1 MFRSSLSL
9 TVLAGFFLLLLGCA
23 ESQQSLGEAY
33 VAPASLNVRS
43 QLSQKSNS
51 VVMLKHG
58 DAVAIT
64 DVLRRMVKVRTAAGF
79 EGWVDSRE
87 LLSRDQMQQL
97 RHERQQQARLP
108 SEGTATAFEMLNIHI
123 APSRGAAAFT
133 QIPEGGSVTILGR
146 QIAPKIAAPVKS
158 SLLYPE
164 KPAPSR
170 RSRKESSARQSFR
183 LPPKPKPPK
192 PPENW
197 QELSSERIDGG
208 QPAERHK
215 TAPPPIP
222 EQKSKPVVMEDW
234 TLVRTATGDTG
245 WVLSRN
251 LMMSIPD
258 EVAQYAEGKHITAF
272 FDLGQVNDA
281 QKGVK
286 HHWLWTTLSGALPY
300 DFDSWRVFLWNGRR
314 HRYETSYRQ
323 RDLEG
328 YFPVHVDPA
337 EAGKT
342 RTFQLVTKDSDG
354 KLRKRGY
361 SFDGTLVR
369 LTGTQEYSQTAA
381 RSAASVLNATTP
393 QPKIPHPNWLRRQW
407 TNWRHRIL
415 GGADSMKTK

>member
-1 MFRSSLSL
+1 MFRSPLSL
-9 TVLAGFFLLLLGCA
+9 GVLAGFLLLLLSCA

-64 DVLRRMVKVRTAAGF
+64 DTLRRMVKVRTSTGF

-87 LLSRDQMQQL
+87 LLSREQMQQL
-97 RHERQQQARLP
+97 RHERELQARLP
-108 SEGTATAFEMLNIHI
+108 SEGTATAFETLNIHI

-133 QIPEGGSVTILGR
+133 QIAEGASVTILGR
-146 QIAPKIAAPVKS
+146 QIAPKISTTVRS
-158 SLLYPE
+158 SLLFAE
-164 KPAPSR
+164 KPAAPAR
-170 RSRKESSARQSFR
+170 RSRKEASARQSFR

-192 PPENW
+192 APENW
-197 QELSSERIDGG
+197 RELSTERIDGE
-208 QPAERHK
+208 QPKVVAPPAE
-215 TAPPPIP
+215 PQ
-222 EQKSKPVVMEDW
+222 QKSRPVVMEDW
-234 TLVRTATGDTG
+234 TLVHTAKAEIG

-258 EVAQYAEGKHITAF
+258 EVAQYAEGKHITSF

-300 DFDSWRVFLWNGRR
+300 DFDSWRVFLWNARR

-342 RTFQLVTKDSDG
+342 RTFQLVSKDRDG
-354 KLRKRGY
+354 QLRKRSY
-361 SFDGTLVR
+361 TFDGTLVR
-369 LTGTQEYSQTAA
+369 LTGTEDYLQNAA
-381 RSAASVLNATTP
+381 GRAASSLNGQNL
-393 QPKIPHPNWLRRQW
+393 QPKTPRPNWLRRTW
-407 TNWRHRIL
+407 TGWKNRL
-415 GGADSMKTK
+415 FGGS

>member
-1 MFRSSLSL
+1 MFRSPLSL
-9 TVLAGFFLLLLGCA
+9 GVLAGFVLLLLSCA

-51 VVMLKHG
+51 VAMLKHG
-58 DAVAIT
+58 DAVAIVDT
-64 DVLRRMVKVRTAAGF
+64 LRRMVKVRTSAGF

-87 LLSRDQMQQL
+87 LLSREQMQQL
-97 RHERQQQARLP
+97 RHEREMQARLP
-108 SEGTATAFEMLNIHI
+108 SEGTATAFETLNIHI

-133 QIPEGGSVTILGR
+133 QIAEGASVTILGR
-146 QIAPKIAAPVKS
+146 QIAPKISTTVRS
-158 SLLYPE
+158 SLLFAE
-164 KPAPSR
+164 KPAAPAR
-170 RSRKESSARQSFR
+170 RPRKEASARQSFH

-192 PPENW
+192 APENW
-197 QELSSERIDGG
+197 RELSTERIDGE
-208 QPAERHK
+208 QPKVVAPPAE
-215 TAPPPIP
+215 PQ
-222 EQKSKPVVMEDW
+222 QKSRPVVMEDW
-234 TLVRTATGDTG
+234 SLVRTAKAEIG

-258 EVAQYAEGKHITAF
+258 EVAQYAEGKHITSF

-300 DFDSWRVFLWNGRR
+300 DFDSWRVFLWNARR

-337 EAGKT
+337 ESGKT
-342 RTFQLVTKDSDG
+342 RTFQLVSKDGDG
-354 KLRKRGY
+354 QLRKRNY
-361 SFDGTLVR
+361 TFDGTLVR
-369 LTGTQEYSQTAA
+369 LTGAQDYLQNAA
-381 RSAASVLNATTP
+381 GRAASSLNGQKL
-393 QPKIPHPNWLRRQW
+393 QPKTPRSNWLRRTW
-407 TNWRHRIL
+407 TGWKTRL
-415 GGADSMKTK
+415 FGGS

>member
-1 MFRSSLSL
+1 MFRSPLSL
-9 TVLAGFFLLLLGCA
+9 GVLAGFLLLLLSCA

-64 DVLRRMVKVRTAAGF
+64 DTLRRMVKVRTSTGF

-87 LLSRDQMQQL
+87 LLSREQMQQL
-97 RHERQQQARLP
+97 RHEREMQARLP
-108 SEGTATAFEMLNIHI
+108 SEGTATAFETLNIHI

-133 QIPEGGSVTILGR
+133 QIAEGASVTILGR
-146 QIAPKIAAPVKS
+146 QIAPKISTTVRS
-158 SLLYPE
+158 SLLFAE
-164 KPAPSR
+164 KPAAPAR
-170 RSRKESSARQSFR
+170 RSRKEASARQSFR

-192 PPENW
+192 APENW
-197 QELSSERIDGG
+197 RELSTERIDGE
-208 QPAERHK
+208 QPKVVVPPAE
-215 TAPPPIP
+215 PQ
-222 EQKSKPVVMEDW
+222 QKSRPVVMEDW
-234 TLVRTATGDTG
+234 TLIRTAKAEIG

-258 EVAQYAEGKHITAF
+258 EVAQYAEGKHITSF

-300 DFDSWRVFLWNGRR
+300 DFDSWRVFLWNARR

-337 EAGKT
+337 ESGKT
-342 RTFQLVTKDSDG
+342 RTFQLVSKDGDG
-354 KLRKRGY
+354 QLRKRNY
-361 SFDGTLVR
+361 TFDGTLVR
-369 LTGTQEYSQTAA
+369 LTGAQDYLQNAA
-381 RSAASVLNATTP
+381 GRAASSLNGQKL
-393 QPKIPHPNWLRRQW
+393 QPKTPRSNWLRRTW
-407 TNWRHRIL
+407 TGWKTRL
-415 GGADSMKTK
+415 FGGS

>member
-1 MFRSSLSL
+1 MFRSPLSL
-9 TVLAGFFLLLLGCA
+9 GVLAGFLLLLLSCA

-64 DVLRRMVKVRTAAGF
+64 DTLRRMVKVRTSTGF

-87 LLSRDQMQQL
+87 LLSREQMQQL
-97 RHERQQQARLP
+97 RHEREMQARLP
-108 SEGTATAFEMLNIHI
+108 SEGTATAFETLNIHI

-133 QIPEGGSVTILGR
+133 QIAEGASVTILGR
-146 QIAPKIAAPVKS
+146 QIAPKISTTVRS
-158 SLLYPE
+158 SLLFAE
-164 KPAPSR
+164 KPAAPAR
-170 RSRKESSARQSFR
+170 RSRKEASARQSFR

-192 PPENW
+192 APENW
-197 QELSSERIDGG
+197 RELSTERIDGE
-208 QPAERHK
+208 QPKVVAPPAE
-215 TAPPPIP
+215 PQ
-222 EQKSKPVVMEDW
+222 QKSRPVVMEDW
-234 TLVRTATGDTG
+234 TLIRTAKAEIG

-258 EVAQYAEGKHITAF
+258 EVAQYAEGKHITSF

-300 DFDSWRVFLWNGRR
+300 DFDSWRVFLWNARR

-342 RTFQLVTKDSDG
+342 RTFQLVSKDRDG
-354 KLRKRGY
+354 QLRKRSY
-361 SFDGTLVR
+361 TFDGTLVR
-369 LTGTQEYSQTAA
+369 LTGTEDYLQNAA
-381 RSAASVLNATTP
+381 GRAASSLNGQNL
-393 QPKIPHPNWLRRQW
+393 QPKTPRPNWLRRTW
-407 TNWRHRIL
+407 TGWKNRL
-415 GGADSMKTK
+415 FGGS

>member
-1 MFRSSLSL
+1 MFRSPLCLS
-9 TVLAGFFLLLLGCA
+9 VLAGFFLLLLGCG

-58 DAVAIT
+58 DAVAII

-87 LLSRDQMQQL
+87 LLSREQMQQL
-97 RHERQQQARLP
+97 RHEREMQARLP
-108 SEGTATAFEMLNIHI
+108 SEGTATAFEALNIHI
-123 APSRGAAAFT
+123 APSRSAAAFT
-133 QIPEGGSVTILGR
+133 QIPEGGPVTILGR
-146 QIAPKIAAPVKS
+146 QIAPKIAAPVRS
-158 SLLYPE
+158 SLLFPE
-164 KPAPSR
+164 KPAAPAR
-170 RSRKESSARQSFR
+170 RSRKESSVRQSFR

-192 PPENW
+192 APENW
-197 QELSSERIDGG
+197 QELSTERIAGE
-208 QPAERHK
+208 QAK
-215 TAPPPIP
+215 VAAPPMP

-234 TLVRTATGDTG
+234 TLVRTSKGETG

-251 LMMSIPD
+251 LLMSIPD
-258 EVAQYAEGKHITAF
+258 EVAQYAEGKHITSF

-281 QKGVK
+281 QKGAK
-286 HHWLWTTLSGALPY
+286 HHWLWTTLASTLPY
-300 DFDSWRVFLWNGRR
+300 DFDSWRVFLWNARR

-323 RDLEG
+323 RDVEG

-354 KLRKRGY
+354 KLRKRSY
-361 SFDGTLVR
+361 TFDGTLVR
-369 LTGTQEYSQTAA
+369 LTGTEDYSQAAA
-381 RSAASVLNATTP
+381 RSAASTLSGTTL
-393 QPKIPHPNWLRRQW
+393 QPKTPRPNWLRRQW
-407 TNWRHRIL
+407 TSWRRRIF
-415 GGADSMKTK
+415 GGG

>member
-1 MFRSSLSL
+1 LFIFRSLLSL

-23 ESQQSLGEAY
+23 ESRQSLGEAY

-58 DAVAIT
+58 DAVAIIDT
-64 DVLRRMVKVRTAAGF
+64 LRRMVKVRTAAGF

-87 LLSRDQMQQL
+87 LLSREQMQQL
-97 RHERQQQARLP
+97 RHEREVQARLP
-108 SEGTATAFEMLNIHI
+108 SEGTATAFEALNIHI

-133 QIPEGGSVTILGR
+133 QIPEGASVTILGR
-146 QIAPKIAAPVKS
+146 QIAPKVAAPVKS

-164 KPAPSR
+164 KPAAPAR
-170 RSRKESSARQSFR
+170 RSRKEAEARQSFR

-192 PPENW
+192 APENW
-197 QELSSERIDGG
+197 RELSSERIDGE
-208 QPAERHK
+208 QPK
-215 TAPPPIP
+215 VVPLPMP
-222 EQKSKPVVMEDW
+222 EQKSKPVIMEDW
-234 TLVRTATGDTG
+234 TLVRTQANQTG

-258 EVAQYAEGKHITAF
+258 EVAQYAEGKHITSF

-286 HHWLWTTLSGALPY
+286 HHWLWTTLAGTLPY
-300 DFDSWRVFLWNGRR
+300 DFDSWRVFLWNARH

-342 RTFQLVTKDSDG
+342 RTFQLVTKDRDG
-354 KLRKRGY
+354 KLRKRSY
-361 SFDGTLVR
+361 AFDGTLVR
-369 LTGTQEYSQTAA
+369 LTGTEDDSRTTARRPA
-381 RSAASVLNATTP
+381 SALIDRTL
-393 QPKIPHPNWLRRQW
+393 QPETLQPNWLRRKW
-407 TNWRHRIL
+407 TDWKKRL
-415 GGADSMKTK
+415 FGGS

>member
-1 MFRSSLSL
+1 MFRSPLSLS
-9 TVLAGFFLLLLGCA
+9 VLAGFFLLLLGCA

-58 DAVAIT
+58 DAVAII
-64 DVLRRMVKVRTAAGF
+64 DVLRRMVKVRTTAGF

-87 LLSRDQMQQL
+87 LLSREQMQQL
-97 RHERQQQARLP
+97 RHERERQARLP
-108 SEGTATAFEMLNIHI
+108 GEGTATAFETLNIHI
-123 APSRGAAAFT
+123 APSRSAAAFT
-133 QIPEGGSVTILGR
+133 QIPEGGAVTILGR
-146 QIAPKIAAPVKS
+146 QIAPKIAAPVRS
-158 SLLYPE
+158 SLLFPE
-164 KPAPSR
+164 KPVSPAR

-192 PPENW
+192 APENW
-197 QELSSERIDGG
+197 QELSSERIAAE
-208 QPAERHK
+208 PAK
-215 TAPPPIP
+215 VAAPIP

-234 TLVRTATGDTG
+234 TLVRTAKGEAG

-251 LMMSIPD
+251 LLMSIPD
-258 EVAQYAEGKHITAF
+258 EVAQYAEGKRITSF
-272 FDLGQVNDA
+272 FELGQVNDA

-286 HHWLWTTLSGALPY
+286 HHWLWTTLSGTLPY

-342 RTFQLVTKDSDG
+342 RTFQLVTKDRDG

-361 SFDGTLVR
+361 VFDGTLVR
-369 LTGTQEYSQTAA
+369 LAGTEDYSRTAA
-381 RSAASVLNATTP
+381 PSAASALNGKTL
-393 QPKIPHPNWLRRQW
+393 QPKISHPNWLRRQW
-407 TNWRHRIL
+407 TSWKHRIF
-415 GGADSMKTK
+415 GGG

>member
-1 MFRSSLSL
+1 MFRSPLSL
-9 TVLAGFFLLLLGCA
+9 TVLAGSFLLLLGCA

-58 DAVAIT
+58 DAVAIIDT
-64 DVLRRMVKVRTAAGF
+64 LRRMVKVRTAAGF

-87 LLSRDQMQQL
+87 LLSREQMQQL
-97 RHERQQQARLP
+97 RHEREVQARLP
-108 SEGTATAFEMLNIHI
+108 SEGTATAFETLNIHI

-133 QIPEGGSVTILGR
+133 QIPEGASVTILGR

-164 KPAPSR
+164 KPAAPAR
-170 RSRKESSARQSFR
+170 RSRKEAAARQSFR
-183 LPPKPKPPK
+183 LPPKPKPPMA
-192 PPENW
+192 PENW
-197 QELSSERIDGG
+197 RELSSERIDSE
-208 QPAERHK
+208 QPK
-215 TAPPPIP
+215 VVPLPMP
-222 EQKSKPVVMEDW
+222 EQKSKPVIMEDW
-234 TLVRTATGDTG
+234 TLVRTQANQTG

-258 EVAQYAEGKHITAF
+258 EVAQYAEGKHITSF

-286 HHWLWTTLSGALPY
+286 HHWLWTTLAGTLPY
-300 DFDSWRVFLWNGRR
+300 DFDSWRVFLWNARR
-314 HRYETSYRQ
+314 HRYETSHRQ

-328 YFPVHVDPA
+328 YFPVRVDPA

-342 RTFQLVTKDSDG
+342 RTFQLITKDGDG
-354 KLRKRGY
+354 KLRKRSY
-361 SFDGTLVR
+361 TFDGTLVR
-369 LTGTQEYSQTAA
+369 LTGTEEYSQTPAPK
-381 RSAASVLNATTP
+381 ASSTLNGQTLQTKTA
-393 QPKIPHPNWLRRQW
+393 HSNWLGRKW
-407 TNWRHRIL
+407 TDWKKRL
-415 GGADSMKTK
+415 FGGS

>member
-1 MFRSSLSL
+1 MFRSPLLL

-23 ESQQSLGEAY
+23 QSQQSLGEAY

-58 DAVAIT
+58 DAVAIIDT
-64 DVLRRMVKVRTAAGF
+64 LRRMVKVRTTSGF

-87 LLSRDQMQQL
+87 LLSREQMQQL
-97 RHERQQQARLP
+97 RHEREVQARLP
-108 SEGTATAFEMLNIHI
+108 SEGAATAFEMLNIHI

-133 QIPEGGSVTILGR
+133 QIPEGGPVTILGR

-164 KPAPSR
+164 KPAAPAR
-170 RSRKESSARQSFR
+170 RSRKEVAARQSFR

-192 PPENW
+192 APENW
-197 QELSSERIDGG
+197 QELSTERIDGEQ
-208 QPAERHK
+208 QPKAV
-215 TAPPPIP
+215 APPVP

-234 TLVRTATGDTG
+234 TLVRTQANETG

-251 LMMSIPD
+251 LLMSIPD
-258 EVAQYAEGKHITAF
+258 EVAQYAEGKRITSF

-286 HHWLWTTLSGALPY
+286 HHWLWTTLSETLPY

-342 RTFQLVTKDSDG
+342 RTFQLVTKDRDG
-354 KLRKRGY
+354 KLRKRSY
-361 SFDGTLVR
+361 TFDGTLVR
-369 LTGTQEYSQTAA
+369 LTGTEDYSRTTAP
-381 RSAASVLNATTP
+381 SAASALNEKAL
-393 QPKIPHPNWLRRQW
+393 QPKTPHPNWVRRQW
-407 TNWRHRIL
+407 TSWKHRL
-415 GGADSMKTK
+415 FGGS

>member
-1 MFRSSLSL
+1 MFRSPLSL
-9 TVLAGFFLLLLGCA
+9 GVLAGFLLLLLSCA

-64 DVLRRMVKVRTAAGF
+64 DTLRRMVKVRTSTGF

-87 LLSRDQMQQL
+87 LLSREQMQQL
-97 RHERQQQARLP
+97 RHEREMQARLP
-108 SEGTATAFEMLNIHI
+108 SEGTATAFETLNIHI

-133 QIPEGGSVTILGR
+133 QIAEGASVTILGR
-146 QIAPKIAAPVKS
+146 QIAPKISTTVRS
-158 SLLYPE
+158 SLLFAE
-164 KPAPSR
+164 KPAAPAR
-170 RSRKESSARQSFR
+170 RSRKEASARQSFR

-192 PPENW
+192 APENW
-197 QELSSERIDGG
+197 RELSTERIDGE
-208 QPAERHK
+208 QPKVVAPPAE
-215 TAPPPIP
+215 PQ
-222 EQKSKPVVMEDW
+222 QKSRPVVMEDW
-234 TLVRTATGDTG
+234 SLVRTAKAEIG

-258 EVAQYAEGKHITAF
+258 EVAQYAEGKHITSF

-300 DFDSWRVFLWNGRR
+300 DFDSWRVFLWNARR

-337 EAGKT
+337 ESGKT
-342 RTFQLVTKDSDG
+342 RTFQLVSKDGDG
-354 KLRKRGY
+354 QLRKRNY
-361 SFDGTLVR
+361 TFDGTLVR
-369 LTGTQEYSQTAA
+369 LTGAQDYLQNAA
-381 RSAASVLNATTP
+381 GRAASSLNGQKL
-393 QPKIPHPNWLRRQW
+393 QPKTPRSNWLRRTW
-407 TNWRHRIL
+407 TGWKTRL
-415 GGADSMKTK
+415 FGGS